1 MKYQKSCNLLNPRFS
16 LVTTNAKN
24 ANSYYQYCFPWERR
38 RLDFRMRGRV
48 RATCGVRL
56 PMTAAMASRSDT
68 HQLPAIRGMLLHP
81 AKSRETMTAYLGSC
95 HRLALDRRTER
106 GRLLPDVDRSMV
118 AHAASSTSGRVRLGS
133 VRRLLHQNGRQSRRV
148 TNLSIFGE
156 SNAGFYV
163 QVDSLRP

>member
-106 GRLLPDVDRSMV
+106 GRLEALDFLY
-118 AHAASSTSGRVRLGS
+118 SGRSRQRRVKFPNGRPACYR
-133 VRRLLHQNGRQSRRV
+133 VRRCRLRKKTRHQKARCATRRAS
-148 TNLSIFGE
+148 LCAIF
-156 SNAGFYV
+156 
-163 QVDSLRP
+163 